1 MRLPFGLD
9 AKSVIVTII
18 LMYLVLPWVLRMVS
32 AKRSNSGTAA
42 TR

>member
-18 LMYLVLPWVLRMVS
+18 IMYLVLPWILRMWA
-32 AKRSNSGTAA
+32 AKKAPA
-42 TR
+42 TQR